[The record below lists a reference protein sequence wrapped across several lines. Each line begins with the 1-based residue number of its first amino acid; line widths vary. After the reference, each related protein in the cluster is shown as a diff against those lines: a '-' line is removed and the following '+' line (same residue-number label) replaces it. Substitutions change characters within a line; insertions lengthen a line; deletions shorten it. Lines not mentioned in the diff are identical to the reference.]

1 MKGLVLEGGGA
12 KGAYQIGAY
21 KALKDLGIEFQG
33 VAGTSI
39 GALNGAYI
47 IQDDLDVMEEIWTS
61 YDYTHFMDIEL
72 DLYEK
77 YKNIDF
83 TPKNLP
89 NMLDLIY
96 KARKNQGIDITPM
109 KNLLHKT
116 LNEDIVRKSKKDFAL
131 LTVSWNKKFFPHP
144 MYIEEIENGKLVD
157 FLIASSNLPIFKI
170 DKLDDKLY
178 LDGMFSE
185 NMPISLLHQK
195 GYEEMVVIR
204 LLDDFLGK
212 RHLSKFQE
220 LNIKTISPS
229 QSLGGSLNK
238 DKDHSRK
245 NIDLGYLDAMKSY
258 DRYVGVN
265 YFFNADYKFDEDYC
279 FYKIKSLDK
288 DIIKLL
294 CDVLNIKK
302 DPNLRTLMED
312 IIPKVGEVF
321 SLEKD
326 FTYKDLFFAIYEK
339 KLEENS
345 ISRVQLYDFNK
356 VVESINKNMHN
367 LDKTKINND
376 NRIIYLQKN
385 KISKLVSNY
394 FLHSF

>member
-116 LNEDIVRKSKKDFAL
+116 LNEEVVRKSKKDFAL

-212 RHLSKFQE
+212 RHLNKFQD

-238 DKDHSRK
+238 DKDNSRK

-279 FYKIKSLDK
+279 FYKIKSVDK

-294 CDVLNIKK
+294 CDILNIKK

-321 SLEKD
+321 NLEKD

-385 KISKLVSNY
+385 KISKIVSNY